1 MPFSGF
7 NTQPPEGGWP
17 SKNRPSAIIYSFNTQ
32 PPEGGW
38 SLFQWLHIRR
48 KCFNTQPPEGGWLVD
63 LTADFKFDIVSTHS
77 RLKAAGYLTVGID
90 VIGAVSTH
98 SRLKAAGNSIYNN
111 RQWFDSFNTQPPE
124 GGWAIAP
131 FSNSIKTSVSTHS
144 RLKAAGSSM
153 YSLAAPSFG
162 FQHTAA

>member
-48 KCFNTQPPEGGWLVD
+48 KCFNTQPPEGGWNEE
-63 LTADFKFDIVSTHS
+63 S
-77 RLKAAGYLTVGID
+77 YLN
-90 VIGAVSTH
+90 H
-98 SRLKAAGNSIYNN
+98 IY
-111 RQWFDSFNTQPPE
+111 
-124 GGWAIAP
+124 
-131 FSNSIKTSVSTHS
+131 SVSTHS
-144 RLKAAGSSM
+144 RLKAAGRPIIDIIRRKDVSTHSR
-153 YSLAAPSFG
+153 LKAAGPLCPLSRKRFFSFNTQPPEGGWLCIYPLVYPTLQVSTHSRLKAAG
-162 FQHTAA
+162 FQSSPPT